1 MRLQLP
7 RPCDREDQNSKSRN
21 DVEKSILPS
30 PPMSHSEKNIIT
42 WDGPDDPENPFN
54 WPSSKKWRVTV
65 LACSIT
71 FLSGISGTALAPT
84 APLLTSTFHLA
95 PDATRTIPPTY
106 YPIFAWTL
114 SAGVIPLLLLPL
126 METYYGVR
134 TPYLLCV
141 LTLALST
148 IPQALAPGGADG
160 GAYPLLIAIRILTGG
175 AAGVLQNVTGGIVG
189 DVWAG
194 PRARSKPVALYI
206 WALVGGLMAG
216 PVVGGGTLAIY
227 AALVPLAYLLLPET
241 RGAIILVRRA
251 AAVRKATGDPNV
263 RAEGEEEAGGGGMS
277 LAELLKDAVGR
288 PLRML
293 TTEPLV
299 ACSTLWSAFCFG
311 NALLFT
317 QSIPRVY
324 GELYGW
330 ESWRAGVVQAG
341 LLVGVTLGLVVG
353 APVQDALLRIEGW
366 ETKCDFCPHCAGW
379 NLSNAEFRLVSNDRS
394 SSAGGLSRSPS
405 SNYGGS
411 ARRATHSL
419 SRTPSL
425 AYSSVSTV
433 SDSSISSLEG
443 PQGKNRAIIPALGLS
458 VVEESEKERP
468 NSATRLDAYIRKN
481 NMLPK
486 INCEAADGDTETPV
500 EQQAE
505 PSSETNHVAHD
516 DAGCVREEAPVETDN
531 PRSFERT
538 TNTNEDLLDETELNS
553 HTHVSTTIL
562 SSRVEDKGNEVED
575 EGKPQVDRGENK
587 KEREDIDMGADREDR
602 QMEVEQKE
610 KDTENDIKDAS
621 DPFSLDARGSV
632 GNV

>member
-1 MRLQLP
+1 
-7 RPCDREDQNSKSRN
+7 
-21 DVEKSILPS
+21 
-30 PPMSHSEKNIIT
+30 MSHSEKNIIT

-148 IPQALAPGGADG
+148 IPQALAPGSGSGSGDGDGDGDGNG

-216 PVVGGGTLAIY
+216 PVVGGGTVWGANVNIDDERASIGQGGLSWRYVCWEQLAIY

-241 RGAIILVRRA
+241 RGSIILARRA
-251 AAVRKATGDPNV
+251 AAVRKATGDPSV
-263 RAEGEEEAGGGGMS
+263 RAEGEEGDGGVS

-353 APVQDALLRIEGW
+353 APVQDALYYTTSSLRKKNQQQHQSTDDDSENGNNEGGLEHKEEHFTPEARLYLAIPASFLCLSGGLFLYAW
-366 ETKCDFCPHCAGW
+366 TSSPHIHWLAPTSGLVLVGAGIFTVVTAASNYVEDAYSRYAASALAGVAFGENMTGAFLPLAEQPLYT
-379 NLSNAEFRLVSNDRS
+379 NLGSLRWASCLLAFVAVALSFAPVVMVWKGEAIRKRSPFIKEAMYESTQGAEFVGPEGR
-394 SSAGGLSRSPS
+394 G
-405 SNYGGS
+405 
-411 ARRATHSL
+411 
-419 SRTPSL
+419 
-425 AYSSVSTV
+425 
-433 SDSSISSLEG
+433 G
-443 PQGKNRAIIPALGLS
+443 PQS
-458 VVEESEKERP
+458 V
-468 NSATRLDAYIRKN
+468 
-481 NMLPK
+481 
-486 INCEAADGDTETPV
+486 
-500 EQQAE
+500 
-505 PSSETNHVAHD
+505 
-516 DAGCVREEAPVETDN
+516 
-531 PRSFERT
+531 
-538 TNTNEDLLDETELNS
+538 
-553 HTHVSTTIL
+553 
-562 SSRVEDKGNEVED
+562 
-575 EGKPQVDRGENK
+575 
-587 KEREDIDMGADREDR
+587 
-602 QMEVEQKE
+602 
-610 KDTENDIKDAS
+610 
-621 DPFSLDARGSV
+621 
-632 GNV
+632 

>member
-1 MRLQLP
+1 
-7 RPCDREDQNSKSRN
+7 
-21 DVEKSILPS
+21 
-30 PPMSHSEKNIIT
+30 MSHSEKNIVT

-84 APLLTSTFHLA
+84 APLLTSTFDLA

-148 IPQALAPGGADG
+148 IPQALAPGSASSDGADGDGGGNGNGG

-194 PRARSKPVALYI
+194 PRARSRPVALYI

-216 PVVGGGTLAIY
+216 PVVGGGTVWGANVDDSDDERAPVGQGGLSWRYVCWEQLAIY

-241 RGAIILVRRA
+241 RGAIILARRA

-263 RAEGEEEAGGGGMS
+263 RAEGEGGGGGGMS

-353 APVQDALLRIEGW
+353 APVQDALYYTTSSLRKKNQQHQSADYEMGNEGGP
-366 ETKCDFCPHCAGW
+366 EHDEEEHFTPEARLYLATPASFLC
-379 NLSNAEFRLVSNDRS
+379 LS
-394 SSAGGLSRSPS
+394 GGLFLYAWTSSPHIHWLAPTSGLVLVGAGIFTVVTAASNYVEDAYSRYAASALAGVAFGENMTGAFLPLAEQPLYTNLDLRWASCLLAFVAVALSLAPVVMVWKGEAIRKRSPFIKEAMYETQGEFVGAER
-405 SNYGGS
+405 N
-411 ARRATHSL
+411 
-419 SRTPSL
+419 
-425 AYSSVSTV
+425 
-433 SDSSISSLEG
+433 EG
-443 PQGKNRAIIPALGLS
+443 PQS
-458 VVEESEKERP
+458 V
-468 NSATRLDAYIRKN
+468 
-481 NMLPK
+481 
-486 INCEAADGDTETPV
+486 
-500 EQQAE
+500 
-505 PSSETNHVAHD
+505 
-516 DAGCVREEAPVETDN
+516 
-531 PRSFERT
+531 
-538 TNTNEDLLDETELNS
+538 
-553 HTHVSTTIL
+553 
-562 SSRVEDKGNEVED
+562 
-575 EGKPQVDRGENK
+575 
-587 KEREDIDMGADREDR
+587 
-602 QMEVEQKE
+602 
-610 KDTENDIKDAS
+610 
-621 DPFSLDARGSV
+621 
-632 GNV
+632 

>member
-1 MRLQLP
+1 
-7 RPCDREDQNSKSRN
+7 
-21 DVEKSILPS
+21 
-30 PPMSHSEKNIIT
+30 MSHSEKNIIT

-216 PVVGGGTLAIY
+216 PVVGGGTVWGGGEGGGGGLSWRYVCWEQLAIY

-353 APVQDALLRIEGW
+353 APVQDALYYTTSSLRKRNQHQSSDSENGNNEEPEHDDEEEHFTPEARLYLAIPASFL
-366 ETKCDFCPHCAGW
+366 C
-379 NLSNAEFRLVSNDRS
+379 LS
-394 SSAGGLSRSPS
+394 GGLFLYAWTSSPHIHWLAPTSGLVLVGAGIFTVVTAASNYVEDAYSRYAASALAGVAFGENMTGAFLPLAEQPLYTNLDLRWASCLLAFVAVALSFAPVVMVWKGEAIRKRSPFIKEAMYETQGEFVGAER
-405 SNYGGS
+405 N
-411 ARRATHSL
+411 
-419 SRTPSL
+419 
-425 AYSSVSTV
+425 
-433 SDSSISSLEG
+433 EG
-443 PQGKNRAIIPALGLS
+443 PQS
-458 VVEESEKERP
+458 V
-468 NSATRLDAYIRKN
+468 
-481 NMLPK
+481 
-486 INCEAADGDTETPV
+486 
-500 EQQAE
+500 
-505 PSSETNHVAHD
+505 
-516 DAGCVREEAPVETDN
+516 
-531 PRSFERT
+531 
-538 TNTNEDLLDETELNS
+538 
-553 HTHVSTTIL
+553 
-562 SSRVEDKGNEVED
+562 
-575 EGKPQVDRGENK
+575 
-587 KEREDIDMGADREDR
+587 
-602 QMEVEQKE
+602 
-610 KDTENDIKDAS
+610 
-621 DPFSLDARGSV
+621 
-632 GNV
+632 